1 MVQVP
6 RSLRRKIAI
15 VAQHRCGYCQTEQRL
30 SGAPMHVDHI
40 IPLARGG
47 TSDESNLWLA
57 CAWCN
62 SFKGD
67 TTHAVDPETGQIVPL
82 FNPRTQCWSEHF
94 LWSDHFTCIV
104 GLTPTGRATVQA
116 LQMNNEFIVTA
127 RRYWVQAGWRPAL
140 E

>member
-1 MVQVP
+1 MAHIP
-6 RSLRRKIAI
+6 RSLRCKIAI
-15 VAQHRCGYCQTEQRL
+15 TAHHRCGYCQTEQRI
-30 SGAPMHVDHI
+30 SGAQMHVDHI

-47 TSDESNLWLA
+47 ASDESNLWLA

-67 TTHAVDPETGQIVPL
+67 AIQAVDPETGQLVPL
-82 FNPRTQCWSEHF
+82 FNPRAQRWAEHF
-94 LWSDHFTCIV
+94 SWSDHFTQII

-116 LQMNNEFIVTA
+116 LQMNNEFIVIA
-127 RRYWVQAGWRPAL
+127 RRYWVQAGWRPAT